1 MKIERSYGE
10 YNKELYN
17 QKKAADQATI
27 QDNLKSS
34 FEQPVKLSDAAQKIR
49 NNQTVDQGNAEKI
62 AAIKKAIQDGTYK
75 VSPKEIT
82 DSMWQHMKGE

>member
-27 QDNLKSS
+27 QENLKSS

-62 AAIKKAIQDGTYK
+62 ASIKKAIQDGTYK
-75 VSPKEIT
+75 VSAKEIT

>member
-27 QDNLKSS
+27 QDNQKSS

-62 AAIKKAIQDGTYK
+62 ASIKKAIQDGTYK
-75 VSPKEIT
+75 VSAKEIT